1 MIVIWSEMIGDHDD
15 LDLAL
20 YIPVLYIK
28 ISFIDKVNNPVNA
41 AAEIIEEIAIS
52 ARERKDQKWK

>member
-1 MIVIWSEMIGDHDD
+1 MLPHT
-15 LDLAL
+15 LL

>member
-1 MIVIWSEMIGDHDD
+1 MLPHT
-15 LDLAL
+15 LL

-41 AAEIIEEIAIS
+41 AAKIIEEIAIS
-52 ARERKDQKWK
+52 ARERKDQIWK